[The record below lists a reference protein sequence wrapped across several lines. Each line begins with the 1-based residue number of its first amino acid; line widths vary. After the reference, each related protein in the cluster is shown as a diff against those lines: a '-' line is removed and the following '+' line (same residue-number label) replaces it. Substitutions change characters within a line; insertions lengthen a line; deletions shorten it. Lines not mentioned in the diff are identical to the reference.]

1 MPARFVELDR
11 QTPMFLPYGT
21 CGTLQYCISTVALH
35 PSSFLMPNN
44 YSLTSM
50 KKGAA
55 AKRLIVNGG
64 PYAEIQKRLASE
76 LAIHINNNPVSQE
89 IEEVSI
95 RWKAPIDRE
104 YCYIVKSS

>member
-1 MPARFVELDR
+1 
-11 QTPMFLPYGT
+11 
-21 CGTLQYCISTVALH
+21 
-35 PSSFLMPNN
+35 MPNN

-64 PYAEIQKRLASE
+64 PYAEVQKRLASE

-89 IEEVSI
+89 IEEVNI